1 MPPAVSIR
9 FAMAKRKELYDL
21 ISHHATHAT
30 PGGFKITTKDML
42 GEIGPF
48 YRELNFEAWMGE
60 AVKMLC
66 NAGVVFGAS
75 FKNVDERILTTK
87 TVYVQHLNIWK
98 KKYFGGP
105 DVWKT

>member
-1 MPPAVSIR
+1 
-9 FAMAKRKELYDL
+9 
-21 ISHHATHAT
+21 
-30 PGGFKITTKDML
+30 
-42 GEIGPF
+42 
-48 YRELNFEAWMGE
+48 MGE